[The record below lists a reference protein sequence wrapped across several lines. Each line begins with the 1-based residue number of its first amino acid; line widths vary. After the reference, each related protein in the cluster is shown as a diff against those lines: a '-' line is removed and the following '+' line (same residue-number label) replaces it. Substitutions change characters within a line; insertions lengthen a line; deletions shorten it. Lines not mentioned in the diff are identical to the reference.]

1 MHFIRTLEL
10 SNIPNEDW
18 KAWSTY
24 LGNTHSTMSYDS
36 LQSACRTYYTTHMLP
51 HLRPM
56 PQEQAYATASSTPGR
71 GRGSDR
77 GSQRG
82 RGNTQR
88 GGRSTSNNPK
98 GPGRLPTDPNAF
110 GTHCDRSGHA
120 ATYCFRKYK
129 ESGSGSSFT
138 EWCVFQDTCGAP
150 SPPPYRAPQAPSGNR
165 PSNPLNAQGR
175 SYAVRTSCL
184 KINSG
189 YDEWLYDTAC
199 TETMTSHREFFSNYD
214 EFDTPVEIHGIN
226 GNLQAYG
233 YGDVIVK
240 DVRNN
245 QHTLLAIWY
254 TPELDGSILSKYW
267 TKQYGLRTTMDDHEN
282 FHFRSADPTST
293 FHFTA
298 TTIDKISVITDLD
311 VIEYNPDSLTVIVPA
326 AMAATAVIGTG
337 TTAAV
342 TKTPK
347 INRSVPSQLMH
358 LRLGHASEKPMRL
371 LGISYKSGK
380 CHPCIMGKQS
390 QKPFPAVIEK
400 SSIKLFRV
408 YSDICP
414 VTPESFGHGLYFIV
428 FVDEATYY
436 TWVYIIPN
444 KSSSTVL
451 EILKLWLPLVERQ
464 AGTSLI
470 NIRTD
475 GGGEYKGETLHTVT
489 PFLAER
495 GINHEQTSLYSS
507 SSNGVAE
514 RMNRTL
520 MNMVRSM
527 ILTSGLPAPFWGE
540 ALHTAAKIVNRL
552 PTSALLDNISPH
564 QAWFGVIPKISHL
577 RVFGCVC
584 FVKITHPITKVQTR
598 SDRCCFLG
606 YEGTTQYR
614 VYDPTSNKIRSKMRD
629 VTFIEDEFL
638 PRKAFL
644 HVPYADRPLQVPEP
658 RNYSEEDDE
667 LDKDELTELFPKINS
682 SAPVPIIPLLP

>member
-1 MHFIRTLEL
+1 
-10 SNIPNEDW
+10 
-18 KAWSTY
+18 
-24 LGNTHSTMSYDS
+24 
-36 LQSACRTYYTTHMLP
+36 
-51 HLRPM
+51 
-56 PQEQAYATASSTPGR
+56 
-71 GRGSDR
+71 
-77 GSQRG
+77 
-82 RGNTQR
+82 
-88 GGRSTSNNPK
+88 
-98 GPGRLPTDPNAF
+98 
-110 GTHCDRSGHA
+110 
-120 ATYCFRKYK
+120 
-129 ESGSGSSFT
+129 
-138 EWCVFQDTCGAP
+138 
-150 SPPPYRAPQAPSGNR
+150 
-165 PSNPLNAQGR
+165 
-175 SYAVRTSCL
+175 
-184 KINSG
+184 
-189 YDEWLYDTAC
+189 
-199 TETMTSHREFFSNYD
+199 MTSHREFFSNYD

-245 QHTLLAIWY
+245 QHTLLAVWY

-326 AMAATAVIGTG
+326 AMAATAVIGTSI
-337 TTAAV
+337 TAAV

-390 QKPFPAVIEK
+390 RKPFPAVIEK
-400 SSIKLFRV
+400 SSIKLFRI

-428 FVDEATYY
+428 FVDEATHY

-495 GINHEQTSLYSS
+495 GINHEQTSPYSS

-540 ALHTAAKIVNRL
+540 ALHTAAKILNRL
-552 PTSALLDNISPH
+552 PTLALLDNISPH

-584 FVKITHPITKVQTR
+584 FVKIIHPITKVQTR

-638 PRKAFL
+638 PRTAFL
-644 HVPYADRPLQVPEP
+644 GVPYADRPLQVPEP

-667 LDKDELTELFPKINS
+667 LDEDELAELFPKINS
-682 SAPVPIIPLLP
+682 SAPVPIIPLLPYLPPPRANNQTVDTIDATDTADSTVDNPARIIRWPIPPVGSPSTEHFNPATAPHVEEEDRLQPDHPIHQIPPGSQHASQSASGPTSSQHGSPTGTLPAAPAIPAAPIPTRQSSRERRPTEKAKQNRQQEEERNMTKALTAHTGPTVHSSSPHYHATWAPPEEPCTLREAMASPYLWRFPQGAPCA